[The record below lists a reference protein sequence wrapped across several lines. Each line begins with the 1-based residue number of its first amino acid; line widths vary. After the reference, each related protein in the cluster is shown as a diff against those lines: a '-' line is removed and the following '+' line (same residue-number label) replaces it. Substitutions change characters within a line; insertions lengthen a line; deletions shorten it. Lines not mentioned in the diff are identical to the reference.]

1 MKKEFEIIIV
11 GAGLSGLACAYECKK
26 LNKDFIII
34 EKSNRVGG
42 KVGSIKENGYIFD
55 LGFQV
60 YNTSYIN
67 TNSYLNMKELKL
79 NLFKP
84 GALIYDNNS
93 FKIFSDPIRDPTK
106 ILYTLFSG
114 LSTLKDKLNI
124 LKLKYSLKGYSI
136 DRDNTKENTTL
147 EFIEEYGFSEKI
159 IKCFFKPF
167 FSGIFLENK
176 LETSSKFFKFVFSNF
191 NKGYA
196 ALPKNGMQEIP
207 NQIYNKLDKGS
218 ILFNKKVSKIDN
230 NGEIILDDKQIL
242 KAKHIV
248 LTGSLDKFLED
259 EKTFRSNSVKTMYF
273 STSIKIKNSNY
284 INLFP
289 HDDLINNIAVLTS
302 ISKAYS
308 INGDSLLSISI
319 ISTDFGKDDLI
330 PIVKLK
336 LSNFYRAKESDFIFL
351 KYFNLEKATI
361 TQNSGHFEKKIEDNN
376 KIIFA
381 GEYTTNGSIEGA
393 IKSGKQAMKKIFSME
408 N

>member
-11 GAGLSGLACAYECKK
+11 GAGLSGLSCAYECKK
-26 LNKDFIII
+26 MNKDFIII
-34 EKSNRVGG
+34 EETNRVGG

-60 YNTSYIN
+60 YNTNYIN
-67 TNSYLNMKELKL
+67 ANSYLNMKDLKL

-84 GALIYDNNS
+84 GALIHDNNS
-93 FKIFSDPIRDPTK
+93 FKMFSDPIRDPITLFK
-106 ILYTLFSG
+106 TLFSG
-114 LSTLKDKLNI
+114 LSTLKDKFKI
-124 LKLKYSLKGYSI
+124 LKLKYSLLGYSI
-136 DRDNTKENTTL
+136 EDDNTKESTTL
-147 EFIEEYGFSEKI
+147 EFLKEYGFSEKI
-159 IKCFFKPF
+159 INCFFMPF
-167 FSGIFLENK
+167 FSGVFLESK

-207 NQIYNKLDKGS
+207 DQIYNRLDKGS
-218 ILFNKKVSKIDN
+218 ILFNKKVLKIDDK
-230 NGEIILDDKQIL
+230 GEITLNNNHIL
-242 KAKHIV
+242 KAKYIV
-248 LTGSLDKFLED
+248 LTGSLDKFLVD
-259 EKTFRSNSVKTMYF
+259 EKHFRSNSVKTMYF

-308 INGDSLLSISI
+308 TNEDSLLSISI
-319 ISTDFGKDDLI
+319 INTNSRKDDLI

-336 LSNFYRAKESDFIFL
+336 LSNFYGAKESDFTFL
-351 KYFNLEKATI
+351 KFFDLKKATI
-361 TQNSGHFEKKIEDNN
+361 AQNAGHFEKRIEDNN
-376 KIIFA
+376 KIIYA

-393 IKSGKQAMKKIFSME
+393 IKSGIQAFQKIFLME